1 MKKKFSDIT
10 ILIDIDDTII
20 DLLPAWCEWLN
31 RKHGTNVLYENITE
45 WDMKKFFPMLSKE
58 QIYEPICN
66 DDFWSTIKAKPDAS
80 EYIKKLIDKGFNI
93 YLCTSTDY
101 RNVKVKYEKVIKKYF
116 PYILW
121 NQIIVAYKKQM
132 IKADFLIDDGVHN
145 LENGEYVKILMSA
158 PHNQNYDTEKNRMI
172 RADNWKA
179 IYNIIYNY
187 EIVYGLT
194 E

>member
-1 MKKKFSDIT
+1 
-10 ILIDIDDTII
+10 
-20 DLLPAWCEWLN
+20 
-31 RKHGTNVLYENITE
+31 
-45 WDMKKFFPMLSKE
+45 MLSKE

-179 IYNIIYNY
+179 IYNTIYNY